1 MYSAVQFDT
10 VQFSTVQYSTLLST
24 VEYNAVQYNVHV
36 SARNTSD
43 TIDVR
48 NSSLPAKTGR
58 GQTKPML
65 GDKKTHSF
73 SADRQR
79 SHLNWFSLALTAN
92 EAFIER
98 KICHEFLLK

>member
-24 VEYNAVQYNVHV
+24 VEYNAVQYNVQV

-58 GQTKPML
+58 GPTNVGRQNQTKPML
-65 GDKKTHSF
+65 GDKK
-73 SADRQR
+73 
-79 SHLNWFSLALTAN
+79 
-92 EAFIER
+92 
-98 KICHEFLLK
+98 KIFFLGGPSKIPSELVFFGSDSK